1 MSLFIFLLAIGISPQ
16 SQMTQLIKYR
26 QTWNTSINLG
36 THFLL
41 VTCIY
46 KMISVILLRNKMKI
60 TVKSAMETI
69 IFQCRTE
76 MIRISTTET
85 RFTPTASLIGQIQ
98 ISFIPTKPMKKPTY
112 LIRCLVKKFKTF

>member
-1 MSLFIFLLAIGISPQ
+1 MSLFIFLLAIGISPL

-36 THFLL
+36 TLFLL

-46 KMISVILLRNKMKI
+46 KMISVILLRNQMKI

-85 RFTPTASLIGQIQ
+85 RFTQTASLIGQIQ

-112 LIRCLVKKFKTF
+112 LTRCLVKKFKTF